1 MDIPTGLTDPDSDT
15 RAEAYEDLSLEMNDE
30 LAAAILGLAAGDQ
43 PDEIRADAI
52 VALGPVIEECGI
64 EYDEGFELEPVPE
77 FGPPVSRETFRAITE
92 ELRAMYGDESQPK
105 LIRRRA
111 FEVLVRD
118 AQPWQRDEIRRWLD
132 TSDEDWRLTA
142 VFAMGQMTGLEKE
155 LLAVL
160 DTAQGLMLEEAVRAA
175 GRISLT
181 RAARLI
187 RDLAASKTTERDLR
201 FEAILAL
208 PHVDPDS
215 FDLLAELSRSRDR
228 ELAAVAEA
236 ALEEF
241 KAFRG
246 GLDGET

>member
-1 MDIPTGLTDPDSDT
+1 MDIPSGLTDPDPDT
-15 RAEAYEDLSLEMNDE
+15 RAEAYEELSLEMNDE
-30 LAAAILGLAAGDQ
+30 LAAAILALTSGDE

-64 EYDEGFELEPVPE
+64 EYDEGLELEPVPE
-77 FGPPVSRETFRAITE
+77 FGPRVSRETFTAITE
-92 ELRAMYGDESQPK
+92 QLRAMYADESQPK
-105 LIRRRA
+105 LVRRRV

-118 AQPWQRDEIRRWLD
+118 PRPWQRDEIRRWLA

-155 LLAVL
+155 LLGVL
-160 DTAQGLMLEEAVRAA
+160 ETAEGLMLEEAVRAA
-175 GRISLT
+175 GRIGLT
-181 RAARLI
+181 GAGRLI
-187 RDLAASKTTERDLR
+187 HDLAASKTTGRDLR

-215 FDLLAELSRSRDR
+215 FDLLDELSSSKDR

-236 ALEEF
+236 ALEDF
-241 KAFRG
+241 HAFRG
-246 GLDGET
+246 GLDDDI